1 MQAVRYFALM
11 FSGASYTTAAFLQD
25 SGLKRPFIITSDTGV
40 LLGISFEVGQLG
52 IEMSRPVTFRSKT
65 FQGTLLTFCP
75 ILEIFGENLR
85 LEECRMLGITDY
97 FATITDDGKPGRALK
112 IGWFL
117 NEFFWDPGMNNSKG
131 ELPSSHISEVPLSFS
146 SCWRSPSWWLI
157 PFLLLDPSFLKGQS
171 LYSRFLLIILLIIL
185 LILPSLLAF

>member
-1 MQAVRYFALM
+1 MKEGLTTQHNSLGNHQLQWGNRNRKEWVVAGTCFVDYMQAVRYFALM

-75 ILEIFGENLR
+75 ILEIFTEK
-85 LEECRMLGITDY
+85 T
-97 FATITDDGKPGRALK
+97 
-112 IGWFL
+112 
-117 NEFFWDPGMNNSKG
+117 
-131 ELPSSHISEVPLSFS
+131 
-146 SCWRSPSWWLI
+146 
-157 PFLLLDPSFLKGQS
+157 
-171 LYSRFLLIILLIIL
+171 
-185 LILPSLLAF
+185 

>member
-1 MQAVRYFALM
+1 MEEGLTTQQNSLGNHQLQWGNRNRKEWVVAGTCFVDYMQAVRYFALM

-131 ELPSSHISEVPLSFS
+131 ISEVPLSFS
-146 SCWRSPSWWLI
+146 SC
-157 PFLLLDPSFLKGQS
+157 
-171 LYSRFLLIILLIIL
+171 
-185 LILPSLLAF
+185 